1 MFCQKCGKKIDD
13 DSEFC
18 VYCGFKIKMEVKNV
32 DSNSF
37 SKGFNK
43 KDVGEKPKERKKF
56 SFWKTFAY
64 IFIVLLIL
72 LVIFFGLVGSY
83 EEGFGE
89 AFMGVL
95 LLSFMLAIIFTFI
108 FKWRKDYKT
117 TGELISEEP
126 EGPINHTI
134 KPGIRDWLILV
145 AIGLVISPFIYL
157 YNLFTIYLPI
167 FTNGTWELVTNPNS
181 GYFVPGIGT
190 GVTFEVIYHLVFLV
204 ASVYLL
210 FLFFKKD
217 KSFPKF
223 YIVYLVS
230 ILICG
235 IVDYAIV
242 QSIPSLASQVS
253 DNSDLGKSV
262 LAAAIWIPYMLKSKL
277 VKATFVK

>member
-1 MFCQKCGKKIDD
+1 MICPNCKNKISEDDKFCGYCGLKLKTEIKTT
-13 DSEFC
+13 DSESLFED
-18 VYCGFKIKMEVKNV
+18 FNKEEVK
-32 DSNSF
+32 
-37 SKGFNK
+37 
-43 KDVGEKPKERKKF
+43 EKPKERKKF

-89 AFMGVL
+89 SFLGVL
-95 LLSFMLAIIFTFI
+95 IFSFVLAVIFTFI
-108 FKWRKDYKT
+108 IKWWKDYKT
-117 TGELISEEP
+117 TGKLISEEP
-126 EGPINHTI
+126 EESINYTI

-145 AIGLVISPFIYL
+145 AIGLVISPMIYL

-181 GYFVPGIGT
+181 SYFIPGIGT
-190 GVTFEVIYHLVFLV
+190 GITFEVIYRLVFLV

-210 FLFFKKD
+210 FFFFKKD
-217 KSFPKF
+217 KRLPKF
-223 YIVYLVS
+223 YIIYLVS

-235 IVDYAIV
+235 VIDYAII
-242 QSIPSLASQVS
+242 QSIPSIASQVS
-253 DNSDLGKSV
+253 EDSGLGRNV
-262 LAAAIWIPYMLKSKL
+262 LATIIWIPYMLKSKL